1 MKRVVSLLAVLFL
14 SAPAPAALPP
24 DANEKYPLTVVV
36 RCGAHNWLGDQFR
49 DDLRNDLTGILQDA
63 LGAMAD
69 VKVVDLKKDL
79 PAETDPLWKD
89 FSAKGFA
96 ALDVPRDL
104 TGVKTHFL
112 RVDFVNGQYELQA
125 RQHDGL
131 TGFVSALRRDRTADR
146 ALVTRLA
153 GQMIAHDFGVVG
165 IVTGSGDN
173 ADGQG
178 SATITF
184 RAGALPAPLDRWVR
198 KNDVF
203 SVYGIVGA
211 GDKRE
216 RGKREPDT
224 LVQVTDDPKNGT
236 APARIVFR
244 NKENPLKNT
253 ASYLGFRCIRLD
265 AAVGPM
271 RLRLVDERGVPHARA
286 LQIRVHPEK
295 FQTGISQQEEILDP
309 DRGGLYVT
317 KRNYENVAFVRVVT
331 GTQMIARVPV
341 EVLGDRPVTVEVG
354 LSPENE
360 LRGQLQY
367 RRGELRR
374 MYDEAEYVHLNN
386 ARAEINALVTLGKLE
401 AALKRAKENRDTLDE
416 DVKRLRGLK
425 EELKKEI

>member
-131 TGFVSALRRDRTADR
+131 TGFVSTLRRGRTADR
-146 ALVTRLA
+146 SLVTRLA
-153 GQMIAHDFGVVG
+153 GQMIAHDFSVVG
-165 IVTGSGDN
+165 TVTGSGDN
-173 ADGQG
+173 VDGQG
-178 SATITF
+178 SATVAF
-184 RAGALPAPLDRWVR
+184 RAGALAASLDRWVH

-203 SVYGIVGA
+203 AVYGIVRA
-211 GDKRE
+211 GDNKE
-216 RGKREPDT
+216 RGRRELDT

-244 NKENPLKNT
+244 KDNPLKS
-253 ASYLGFRCIRLD
+253 AAAYLGFRCVRLD
-265 AAVGPM
+265 TSVGPM
-271 RLRLVDERGVPHARA
+271 RLRLVD
-286 LQIRVHPEK
+286 
-295 FQTGISQQEEILDP
+295 
-309 DRGGLYVT
+309 
-317 KRNYENVAFVRVVT
+317 
-331 GTQMIARVPV
+331 
-341 EVLGDRPVTVEVG
+341 
-354 LSPENE
+354 
-360 LRGQLQY
+360 
-367 RRGELRR
+367 
-374 MYDEAEYVHLNN
+374 
-386 ARAEINALVTLGKLE
+386 
-401 AALKRAKENRDTLDE
+401 
-416 DVKRLRGLK
+416 
-425 EELKKEI
+425 